1 MSTPLQ
7 PLPYIGI
14 PPFITLL
21 GPSTFQ
27 QRYWQSTPPSKM
39 KKTKKTTTTKPTRTQ
54 HTKKKE
60 RQQQELQNNEQNK
73 KTSILSAWPLTIWAQ
88 YLVGMKSQTKR
99 YHPFNR
105 LGVR

>member
-1 MSTPLQ
+1 L
-7 PLPYIGI
+7 G
-14 PPFITLL
+14 LL
-21 GPSTFQ
+21 LFNNVTGNLHHHPKRKKQKKQ
-27 QRYWQSTPPSKM
+27 QQQTH
-39 KKTKKTTTTKPTRTQ
+39 THTT
-54 HTKKKE
+54 HKKKE